1 MLHSVDS
8 LLHVK
13 TPSGRHIGP
22 DIKKDFGAVLKVLQ
36 DEQVLK
42 FKSGRKHRSF
52 PNTSSD
58 PFAALRKSP
67 KGFHKW
73 LKSRRKAA
81 TVEAQ
86 LSSQVF

>member
-1 MLHSVDS
+1 MLHSVDT

-13 TPSGRHIGP
+13 TPSGKHIGP

-36 DEQVLK
+36 DEQVLR
-42 FKSGRKHRSF
+42 FKAGRKHRRF
-52 PNTSSD
+52 PNASSD
-58 PFAALRKSP
+58 PFAALRKNP
-67 KGFHKW
+67 KEFHKW

-81 TVEAQ
+81 TIESQ